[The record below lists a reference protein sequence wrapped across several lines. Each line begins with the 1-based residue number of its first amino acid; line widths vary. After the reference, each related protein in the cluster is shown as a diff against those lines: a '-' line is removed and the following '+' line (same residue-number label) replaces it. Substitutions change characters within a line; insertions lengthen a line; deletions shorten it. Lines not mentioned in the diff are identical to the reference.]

1 MRLVMEMLP
10 RHFPVADKP
19 LPATTGRFL
28 LRPLLFVHVKEK
40 RDPALEFE
48 KRQWGFC
55 RTYDSYE

>member
-10 RHFPVADKP
+10 RHFPIAGKP
-19 LPATTGRFL
+19 PPAATGHFL
-28 LRPLLFVHVKEK
+28 LHPLLSTRGKEK
-40 RDPALEFE
+40 SDPALEFE